1 MHAKVFQL
9 SPRGSWRG
17 DEPDSNLD
25 SPRTLVLVFGPSAA
39 ITAPASVTDVVAKF
53 PHAVIM
59 GCSTAGEIVGDTVV
73 SDSVTVA
80 VATFTHTRLQAA
92 SAELAGAVDS
102 YRAGHDLGTTLV
114 ADDLVSVLVLAP
126 GLDVNG
132 SELVRGLTETLPPQV
147 VVTGGLAG
155 DADRFAQTWVLA
167 DGVLNDQMATAVGFY
182 GDRLVVGHG
191 SRGGWEIFGPERR
204 VTRSEYNVVYEI
216 DHRPALA
223 LYRQYLGELAAGLPG
238 TGLHFPL
245 AVRESLDADR
255 QLVRTV
261 LAIDEDAQSMTFA
274 GDIPQGW
281 WAQLMRASAEQLI
294 DGAEAAAELATSTMN
309 LDSVAAGDSSD
320 VPASSDTPGETLAIA
335 ISCVGRRMVLGQ
347 DTDEEVEATLDMLP
361 AGTVQVGFY
370 SYGELSPYDTGRC
383 ELHNQSMTLTTL
395 RET

>member
-1 MHAKVFQL
+1 MYAEVFQL
-9 SPRGSWRG
+9 TPRGTWHG
-17 DEPDSNLD
+17 DAPNSDLD
-25 SPRTLVLVFGPSAA
+25 GPRTLVLIFGPSAA
-39 ITAPASVTDVVAKF
+39 KAAPEAVTDVVAQF
-53 PHAVIM
+53 PQSVIM
-59 GCSTAGEIVGDTVV
+59 GCSTAGEIMGDTVT
-73 SDSVTVA
+73 SDSLTVV
-80 VATFTHTRLQAA
+80 VASFAHTRLVAA
-92 SAELAGAVDS
+92 KAELPGAVDS
-102 YRAGHDLGTTLV
+102 YRAGRDLGTVLG

-132 SELVRGLTETLPPQV
+132 SELVRGLTETLPPRV

-155 DADRFAQTWVLA
+155 DADRFAHTWVLA
-167 DGVLNDQMATAVGFY
+167 DGVLNDHVVTAVGFY
-182 GDRLVVGHG
+182 GNRLAVGHG
-191 SRGGWEIFGPERR
+191 SRGGWEIFGPERK
-204 VTRSEYNVVYEI
+204 VTRSDYNVVYEI

-223 LYRQYLGELAAGLPG
+223 LYREYLGDFAAGLPG

-281 WAQLMRASAEQLI
+281 WAQLMRASADQLI
-294 DGAEAAAELATSTMN
+294 DGAETAAELATST
-309 LDSVAAGDSSD
+309 LVTAADETSTAAVG
-320 VPASSDTPGETLAIA
+320 PPTDTGTLAIA

-347 DTDEEVEATLDMLP
+347 DTDEEVEATLAMLP

-370 SYGELSPYDTGRC
+370 SYGELSPYGAGRC